1 MKHLNKLASVFCVA
15 AMGLTALTGCEGSD
29 MFSVNSP
36 DWLSE
41 KIDSIEKSKGSTEEV
56 LVGMNEDVY
65 TVGNTDFSSGFWTS
79 FSKYYVVQDNQKWNA
94 VFNLN
99 INPGDNTYYKNFAL
113 VVTND
118 VDRGGTGY
126 AEYGAI
132 RYDATGDSTKFNS
145 QWGNLFFKYSTS
157 NVLMDPV
164 DNKDEKVQ
172 RLAGK
177 VTLTVDRTRKDSF
190 VIKMNNGAVTKV
202 FAQPYKLNNL
212 NPDASDTNIRC
223 FLVPEGSYID
233 FLSTNIVPIGGTTSA
248 LDKNPISMTLN
259 NVPDEVNIG
268 ADLNEAMANVTAT
281 VQYEEGVS
289 KTIPASDLVF
299 SAINDMDKE
308 GEKQLIAICN
318 KTFKGALSQTPITAT
333 AKFNVVQMIKSIA
346 VTKAPTRSQ
355 YYFFD
360 SPATMDLTDRTLSF
374 DPTGLQVTATYE
386 NGKSAVIDHSKLTF
400 TPVKAA
406 AGSQEVT
413 ISTKNGKTAKVK
425 ITVSASKEQVVKVT
439 PITLGKEDNT
449 SDFWGALSNDVK
461 IPVGQTSK
469 ITFTNYG
476 GAANYN
482 NFVVVLRNAALAEYG
497 VVRADNYGWGNGYA
511 ACKLSGGQADWG
523 TWLKAMNKA
532 KVTVYITNCN
542 NGTADVQAVMNGS
555 DGNLYTQYYL
565 GVNTIDPNDL
575 NFSFTIDHSHI
586 VFDK

>member
-1 MKHLNKLASVFCVA
+1 MRHLYKLASAFCA
-15 AMGLTALTGCEGSD
+15 AALAMLALTSCEGGD
-29 MFSVNSP
+29 LYKVDAP
-36 DWLSE
+36 DWISQ
-41 KIDSIEKSKGSTEEV
+41 KIDSAANANKPVEEV
-56 LVGMNEDVY
+56 LEGMQEDVY
-65 TVGNTDFSSGFWTS
+65 TFGKTDFTSGWWQE
-79 FSKYYVVQDNQKWNA
+79 FSKYYVIGENQKWNA
-94 VFNLN
+94 QFNLN

-386 NGKSAVIDHSKLTF
+386 NGKTAVIDHSKLTF

-482 NFVVVLRNAALAEYG
+482 NFVVVLRNAALAE
-497 VVRADNYGWGNGYA
+497 
-511 ACKLSGGQADWG
+511 
-523 TWLKAMNKA
+523 
-532 KVTVYITNCN
+532 
-542 NGTADVQAVMNGS
+542 
-555 DGNLYTQYYL
+555 
-565 GVNTIDPNDL
+565 
-575 NFSFTIDHSHI
+575 
-586 VFDK
+586 

>member
-1 MKHLNKLASVFCVA
+1 MRHLYKLASAFCA
-15 AMGLTALTGCEGSD
+15 AALAMLALTSCEGGD
-29 MFSVNSP
+29 LYKVDAP
-36 DWLSE
+36 DWISQ
-41 KIDSIEKSKGSTEEV
+41 KIDSAANANKPVEEV
-56 LVGMNEDVY
+56 LEGMQEDVY
-65 TVGNTDFSSGFWTS
+65 TFGKTDFTSGWWQE
-79 FSKYYVVQDNQKWNA
+79 FSKYYVIGENQKWNA
-94 VFNLN
+94 QFNLN

>member
-1 MKHLNKLASVFCVA
+1 MRHLYKLASAFCA
-15 AMGLTALTGCEGSD
+15 AALAMLALTSCEGGD
-29 MFSVNSP
+29 LYKVDAP
-36 DWLSE
+36 DWISQ
-41 KIDSIEKSKGSTEEV
+41 KIDSAANANKPVEEV
-56 LVGMNEDVY
+56 LEGMQEDVY
-65 TVGNTDFSSGFWTS
+65 TFGKTDFTSGWWQE
-79 FSKYYVVQDNQKWNA
+79 FSKYYVIGENQKWNA
-94 VFNLN
+94 QFNLN

-386 NGKSAVIDHSKLTF
+386 NGKTAVIDHSKLTF